1 MLTSGTYHTNRP
13 QTVHFG
19 QGALERLP
27 SLVEDLEMDSVL
39 VVSSP
44 SMERNGVLTRVLDVL
59 GEGRVAGVFTG
70 SKEHT
75 PIATLEETFE
85 LASAGRVTGVV
96 SVGGGSSLDTAK
108 GTVLALLAGG
118 PDIGDYVG
126 SIASVLSLGGTL
138 QQLRDKPP
146 VRLVA
151 VPTTLSASE
160 GTRQA
165 GITGRDGVKEQY
177 YHPDIEARG
186 VILDPALT
194 LATPERLWLSTGIK
208 ALDHSVEVAYS
219 RRSNP
224 YAQSLALGS
233 IRLLSAHLP
242 LSHADPEDLDS
253 RAVLQ
258 LAAWQVL
265 HGAVTTLAN
274 VGLNHAIVHRLGG
287 WCGIPHGVATG
298 ITLPAVMELNRPA
311 ALQELAAIAS
321 AGFGVQAGSVEAA
334 AAAAVEQVGAL
345 IEGLG
350 LPRHLSEFVPD
361 RATLAEMAPTV
372 LTDTAMGG
380 NPRQDVTVQE
390 VLDLLHRCW

>member
-1 MLTSGTYHTNRP
+1 MLTSGSYHTNRP

-19 QGALERLP
+19 RGALDRLP
-27 SLVEDLEMDSVL
+27 TLADDLETDRVL

-44 SMERNGVLTRVLDVL
+44 SMERNGVLGRVLDVL
-59 GEGRVAGVFTG
+59 GEARVAAVYTG
-70 SKEHT
+70 SREHT
-75 PIATLEETFE
+75 PIATLEETYE
-85 LASAGRVTGVV
+85 LAAAGRVTGVV
-96 SVGGGSSLDTAK
+96 SVGGGSALDTAK
-108 GTVLALLAGG
+108 GTVLTLLAGG
-118 PDIGDYVG
+118 PDISSYVG
-126 SIASVLSLGGTL
+126 SISSVLAQGGGL
-138 QQLRDKPP
+138 SQRGEKPP
-146 VRLVA
+146 VRLIA

-165 GITGRDGVKEQY
+165 GITGSDGVKEQY

-186 VILDPALT
+186 VVLDPGLT
-194 LATPERLWLSTGIK
+194 LATPELLWLSTGIK

-219 RRSNP
+219 RRCNP

-242 LSHADPEDLDS
+242 RTHADPEDLDS

-311 ALQELAAIAS
+311 AIEQLAAVAS
-321 AGFGVQAGSVEAA
+321 AGFGVQADSPEAA
-334 AAAAVEQVGAL
+334 AAAAVEEAAAL
-345 IEGLG
+345 IESLG
-350 LPRHLSEFVPD
+350 LPRRLSEFIPD
-361 RATLAEMAPTV
+361 SSTLAEMAPTV
-372 LTDTAMGG
+372 LTDTAMSG
-380 NPRQDVTVQE
+380 NPRQDVTTQE